1 MSIRAMICDDA
12 MFMRSVIRR
21 SLSAAGIEVVAEAGG
36 GAEAIERYPEA
47 QPDFVTMDL
56 VMPGMT
62 GVEATRGIRSVDPE
76 ARVLIISAVGQDRM
90 VADALEA
97 GAADFLT
104 KPFSEADLI
113 AKVRSLVEPAV
124 REVAP

>member
-1 MSIRAMICDDA
+1 MICDDA